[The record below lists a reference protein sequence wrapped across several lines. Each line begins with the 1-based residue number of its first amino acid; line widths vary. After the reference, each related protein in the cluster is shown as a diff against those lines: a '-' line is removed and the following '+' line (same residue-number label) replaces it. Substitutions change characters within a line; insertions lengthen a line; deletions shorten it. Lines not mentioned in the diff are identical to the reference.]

1 MGLMVAGGKV
11 AHSCLGPLCSSS
23 AALPW
28 GYLSFTALGEES
40 GFAGLPAGFLSL
52 LFGPFSVQ
60 MMQSNLQAQGVVLG
74 CVLERRARSDCYF
87 PPVETIRRGGS
98 TFPKQAGQP
107 HLAPRNGFLAFV
119 LPLPVHH
126 LWNGA
131 ESWGCPGSGQGWPWG
146 LSDPTLPSGH
156 LAILL

>member
-1 MGLMVAGGKV
+1 M
-11 AHSCLGPLCSSS
+11 
-23 AALPW
+23 ALPW
-28 GYLSFTALGEES
+28 GCLFFTALGEES
-40 GFAGLPAGFLSL
+40 GFAGLPAGFLPL

-60 MMQSNLQAQGVVLG
+60 MMYSNLQAQGVVSG
-74 CVLERRARSDCYF
+74 CVLERRAMSDYCF

-98 TFPKQAGQP
+98 TFLKQAG
-107 HLAPRNGFLAFV
+107 HLRLAPRNRFLAFV

-131 ESWGCPGSGQGWPWG
+131 ESGGCPGSGQRWPWG
-146 LSDPTLPSGH
+146 LSDPTLPSGC